1 MPDSPTDPSLTQI
14 DSLVEQVVT
23 GTDRIHVPD
32 GLVHESE
39 AGAGPLSLPNP
50 STQEEALWALI
61 RAMSVGERIK
71 LALKGNKETRGIL
84 LRDPNRLIP
93 RLVLQNPRI
102 SEDEIQTVAKD
113 RNSDE
118 ELLVLITDSRD
129 WMKVYAIRL
138 ALVENARTPVAKAIR
153 LLQTL
158 DERDLVR
165 LSKSKNVPNVVAVQA
180 RRCLFQIRERR
191 T

>member
-1 MPDSPTDPSLTQI
+1 M
-14 DSLVEQVVT
+14 VEQVVT
-23 GTDRIHVPD
+23 GTDGIQVPD
-32 GLVHESE
+32 ALVHEAEQPE
-39 AGAGPLSLPNP
+39 APLAAAEP
-50 STQEEALWALI
+50 SAREEALWALI

-71 LALKGNKETRGIL
+71 LALKGNKEARGIL

-102 SEDEIQTVAKD
+102 SEEEIHMVAKD
-113 RNSDE
+113 RNCDE
-118 ELLVLITDSRD
+118 ELLGLITDNRE

-158 DERDLVR
+158 DERDLSR
-165 LSKSKNVPNVVAVQA
+165 LSKSKNVPNVIATQA
-180 RRCLFQIRERR
+180 RRCLFQMRERR
-191 T
+191 G